1 MLTSFD
7 FLAPGAIWPPENER
21 PRLRQYDVNKK
32 LFEGDHNLVF
42 KDWERLI
49 REDQK
54 ADLEMILN
62 WHKRLSVLWADLLLG
77 ESPRFNV
84 EEADREALGEIMEQ
98 NNLLHAA
105 YEVTIDIS
113 RFGTGIFKARWDN
126 RSFIEAVPPTIW
138 FPVVEPDNIKQVQA
152 HVLGWTYSRF
162 VPTLFGTFKEHK
174 YLKIEKHER
183 GLVTTQ
189 EYALK
194 EGRIGQL
201 LSENI
206 VQTGVD
212 DFLVVPIHNLTT
224 SDSPYGYDDY
234 KDLSAILNEI
244 VVRFSQ
250 IARILDKHSDPNMYG
265 PDSAMELDPETG
277 QYVFR
282 GGGKYFP
289 VADGETPPGY
299 VVWNGELN
307 HAYKEIEMLLE
318 QLYHVSETTPAAF
331 GNMKQGT
338 PESGSAL
345 KRLLLAP
352 LAHVNRIRM
361 QFDPGLKRVI
371 KLANQL
377 DISYGGSEAKEL
389 GKINIQWQDGLPK
402 DEKEVTDIEVSKFV
416 AGLSS
421 LELSVAKLEG
431 VDGEALRLLVEAIK
445 KEQQEK
451 EEQTHSREMQ
461 KMERQARL
469 KPPGAEATP
478 QAVLGGAKTTTPKQ

>member
-1 MLTSFD
+1 VLTSFD
-7 FLAPGAIWPPENER
+7 FLAPGALWPPESER
-21 PRLRQYDVNKK
+21 ARLRQYDANKK
-32 LFEGDHNLVF
+32 LFDGDHNLVL
-42 KDWERLI
+42 KDWQRLL

-54 ADLEMILN
+54 SDIEMILN
-62 WHKRLSVLWADLLLG
+62 WYKRLSVLWADLLLG
-77 ESPRFNV
+77 EPPRFNV
-84 EEADREALGEIMEQ
+84 EEDGRETLDDILEQ
-98 NNLLHAA
+98 NNLLHVA
-105 YEVTIDIS
+105 YEVALDIS
-113 RFGTGIFKARWDN
+113 RYGTGIFKTRWDE
-126 RSFIEAVPPTIW
+126 RSYIEAIPATIW
-138 FPVVEPDNIKQVQA
+138 FPVVEPDNIKRIQA
-152 HVLGWTYSRF
+152 HVLGWEYSRF
-162 VPTLFGTFKEHK
+162 VPSLFGTYKEHK
-174 YLKIEKHER
+174 YLKVEKHER
-183 GLVTTQ
+183 GVVTTQ

-194 EGRIGQL
+194 DSRIGQL

-206 VQTGVD
+206 VHTGID
-212 DFLVVPIHNLTT
+212 EFLVVPVHNLTT

-234 KDLSAILNEI
+234 KDLSTILSEI
-244 VVRFSQ
+244 AVRFAQ

-377 DISYGGSEAKEL
+377 DISYGGSEASEL
-389 GKINIQWQDGLPK
+389 GRINIQWQDGLPK
-402 DEKEVTDIEVSKFV
+402 DDKEVTDIEVSKFV

-421 LELSVAKLEG
+421 LEMSVAKLEG
-431 VDGEALRLLVEAIK
+431 VEGEALQLLVEAIK
-445 KEQQEK
+445 KEKEEK
-451 EEQTHSREMQ
+451 EQRMHNREVE
-461 KMERQARL
+461 KMEKQAQL
-469 KPPGAEATP
+469 KPPGASATP
-478 QAVLGGAKTTTPKQ
+478 QAVLGGAKTTTPKK